1 MAPRQPTPDEEP
13 NEVDPA
19 PAESH
24 NASVSLRFIFYS
36 KTSTGGKGKK
46 KGATTEKKDPK
57 VKDIQFRFATTHDNY
72 VLFLNTMLEKFSITN
87 RKATARSVYR
97 IKMVV
102 PPAGKSEGID
112 IENFDEYE
120 EAIAKIVKR
129 KPTRTV
135 LVIADVKD
143 IEAALKK
150 RQGGDDD
157 DASSDS
163 SEEEEEARLGAR
175 ESKASAMDTELA

>member
-1 MAPRQPTPDEEP
+1 MVPQQLTSDEEQ

-19 PAESH
+19 SAESH
-24 NASVSLRFIFYS
+24 NASVFLCFIFYS
-36 KTSTGGKGKK
+36 KTNTGGKGKK
-46 KGATTEKKDPK
+46 KRTTTEKKDPK
-57 VKDIQFRFATTHDNY
+57 VKDIQFQFATTHDNY

-87 RKATARSVYR
+87 RKATAHSIYH

-102 PPAGKSEGID
+102 PPAGKSDSID

-120 EAIAKIVKR
+120 EAVAKIVKC

-150 RQGGDDD
+150 EGDDCYD
-157 DASSDS
+157 LFISLPKHLLSYLIFRSTTSQRSS
-163 SEEEEEARLGAR
+163 
-175 ESKASAMDTELA
+175 